1 MIYIGVDPGDKKPHG
16 YSIWRD
22 DKLIDFGKLEGV
34 EQFFCIL
41 EDYRVGTPFQKGIE
55 VLIED
60 QYLQHN
66 YKTSKSLT
74 FQSGK
79 LAGIC
84 EMYGIKCSTIN
95 VATWTSRWGGYKTI
109 EKGLSTHFR
118 KKEKIRRLIEY
129 IYIELNIDVID
140 EDEASAILIPY
151 IMRIKK

>member
-1 MIYIGVDPGDKKPHG
+1 MIYIGIDPGDKKPHG

-22 DKLIDFGKLEGV
+22 DELIDFGKLEGV
-34 EQFFCIL
+34 KQFDSIL
-41 EDYRVGTPFQKGIE
+41 IDYGVTSSDNIE

-60 QYLQHN
+60 QFLQNN

-84 EMYGIKCSTIN
+84 DMYDIKCSTIN

-109 EKGLSTHFR
+109 QKGLTPHFR

-129 IYIELNIDVID
+129 INLELHTEVID